1 MAVLPLKNFAKS
13 GRLSGEEGPS
23 RLLPGIKV
31 EGHLEID
38 GEIHI
43 DGLVN
48 GRIDGVIVIIGPRGI
63 VVGDIVAREVRI
75 EGTLEGRTFAHHV
88 SITQTARVTGRVF
101 HHTISV
107 DKGAR
112 IDARMPWRPLN
123 YFETLD
129 QLPETRS

>member
-1 MAVLPLKNFAKS
+1 MAIMQLKNFARS
-13 GRLSGEEGPS
+13 GRLPSDDGQS
-23 RLLPGIKV
+23 RLLPGLTID
-31 EGHLEID
+31 GHLEVD
-38 GEIHI
+38 GEIYI
-43 DGLVN
+43 DGTVN
-48 GRIDGVIVIIGPRGI
+48 GRIDGVIVIIGPQGI